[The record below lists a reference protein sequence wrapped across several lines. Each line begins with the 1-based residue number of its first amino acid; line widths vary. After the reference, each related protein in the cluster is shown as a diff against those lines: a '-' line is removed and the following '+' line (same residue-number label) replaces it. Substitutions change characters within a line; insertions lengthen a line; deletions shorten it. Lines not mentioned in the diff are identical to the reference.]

1 LYSSVGFRRNPTRD
15 TVLCKCLEKVK
26 MLPLFHTFFII
37 DLTSFDLL
45 PHPLS
50 LALTMQGK
58 FKRRLAAIVFTDIVG
73 YTHLMHINEERA
85 LLLRSRH
92 REILL
97 ELHKK
102 YDGEVLQ
109 FFGDGTLSIF
119 NSSVNAVECSVE
131 MQIEYKKDPEVP
143 VRIGIHVG
151 DISYDGVDAFG
162 DGLNVAARIEPI
174 CEPGGVYISER
185 VFEDIRNHAWL
196 QAIHVGNYQLKNI
209 QGDTPLYAISSKGM
223 ALPVNRNQRI
233 QPNQYVKAT
242 LSPRGNSNPA
252 SSFNPNGEYA
262 HEGKSKYVAG
272 VLALTLGI
280 LGVHRFYLGNR
291 FWGMAN
297 FLGFFFL
304 LFVSIQM
311 DAPIVLFLMIPGF
324 VEAILFFV
332 MPKTEFDFKYNGG
345 IQPLR
350 NDSRR
355 DRREERHRD
364 RKERRANDPGHMR
377 KSRGNLISKDAF
389 IAYKSGHY
397 DMARKY
403 FEDALQYDYNDPQTH
418 FMLSCC
424 HSLNKDAKQAY
435 FHLASAVDFGFQEF
449 EEIYHNEALEWLRNQ
464 PDFEAFV
471 QNGYRQLAYLDKPKA
486 DLLETKS
493 YYDATVLDRIADLGE
508 LLERGVISKDDFEDQ
523 KKTLLGH

>member
-1 LYSSVGFRRNPTRD
+1 M
-15 TVLCKCLEKVK
+15 E
-26 MLPLFHTFFII
+26 
-37 DLTSFDLL
+37 
-45 PHPLS
+45 
-50 LALTMQGK
+50 GK

-151 DISYDGVDAFG
+151 DISYDGTDAFG

-174 CEPGGVYISER
+174 CEPSGVFISER

-196 QAIHVGNYQLKNI
+196 QAVHVGNYQLKNI
-209 QGDTPLYAISSKGM
+209 EGETPLYAISSKGM
-223 ALPVNRNQRI
+223 ALPVNRLERTLPPRYGKPPVAR
-233 QPNQYVKAT
+233 QPPMARSANYYT
-242 LSPRGNSNPA
+242 PDP
-252 SSFNPNGEYA
+252 EYPI
-262 HEGKSKYVAG
+262 EGKSKTIAG

-280 LGVHRFYLGNR
+280 LGVHRFYLGRR
-291 FWGMAN
+291 FWGMVN

-304 LFVSIQM
+304 LLISAKT
-311 DAPIVLFLMIPGF
+311 DKPIVLFLMIPGF

-332 MPKTEFDFKYNGG
+332 MPRSEFDLKYNGG
-345 IQPLR
+345 IQAT
-350 NDSRR
+350 RR
-355 DRREERHRD
+355 QQRQARTKE
-364 RKERRANDPGHMR
+364 RKERRSNDPGHMR
-377 KSRGNLISKDAF
+377 KSRGNLIVKDAF

-449 EEIYHNEALEWLRNQ
+449 EEIYHNEALEWLRKQ

-471 QNGYRQLAYLDKPKA
+471 QNGYRQLAYLDKPKH

-508 LLERGVISKDDFEDQ
+508 LLERGVITRDDFENQ
-523 KKTLLGH
+523 KKDLLGH

>member
-1 LYSSVGFRRNPTRD
+1 M
-15 TVLCKCLEKVK
+15 E
-26 MLPLFHTFFII
+26 
-37 DLTSFDLL
+37 
-45 PHPLS
+45 
-50 LALTMQGK
+50 GK

-73 YTHLMHINEERA
+73 YTHLMHINEDHA
-85 LLLRSRH
+85 LRLRSRH
-92 REILL
+92 REILQA
-97 ELHKK
+97 LHKK

-151 DISYDGVDAFG
+151 DISYDGTDAFG

-196 QAIHVGNYQLKNI
+196 QAVHVGNYQLKNI
-209 QGDTPLYAISSKGM
+209 EGQTPLYAISSKGM
-223 ALPVNRNQRI
+223 ALPIHRNQRTP
-233 QPNQYVKAT
+233 PNQYVKAYPVPPGV
-242 LSPRGNSNPA
+242 SKPS
-252 SSFNPNGEYA
+252 SSFNPNSNQEYPI
-262 HEGKSKYVAG
+262 GIKSKTVAG

-280 LGVHRFYLGNR
+280 FGVHRFYLGDR
-291 FWGMAN
+291 LWGMAN
-297 FLGFFFL
+297 FVGFFLL
-304 LFVSIQM
+304 LFVSIAA
-311 DAPIVLFLMIPGF
+311 DAPIVLFLMIPAF
-324 VEAILFFV
+324 IEAILFFV
-332 MPKTEFDFKYNGG
+332 MPKKEFDFKYNGG
-345 IQPLR
+345 IQPSKKEMR
-350 NDSRR
+350 DSQR
-355 DRREERHRD
+355 DERREERSRE
-364 RKERRANDPGHMR
+364 RKERRYNDPGHIR
-377 KSRGNLISKDAF
+377 KSRGSLIIKDAF
-389 IAYKSGHY
+389 IAYKAGHY

-418 FMLSCC
+418 FMLACC
-424 HSLNKDAKQAY
+424 HALNKDARQAY

-449 EEIYHNEALEWLRNQ
+449 EEIYHNEALEWLRNL

-471 QNGYRQLAYLDKPKA
+471 QNGYRQLAYLDKPKE

-508 LLERGVISKDDFEDQ
+508 LLSGESSQKMTSKVRKRPYLGIDPIPGLTKAF
-523 KKTLLGH
+523 KTYSVFQGRN